1 MVTGKL
7 RTWYLFYKRIRKNIN
22 SIYIF
27 QLTEK
32 YYHHLYCILLNI
44 DMHAKNEHHCQK
56 FQKATPSDAL
66 HSFKNRYLS
75 DTEMVLNNSL
85 QNIERA
91 ISNLYN
97 RISKNLTLYKHTSP
111 SLANWTKLDVLN
123 LNSRYQTRL
132 SIQSASRLFF

>member
-1 MVTGKL
+1 
-7 RTWYLFYKRIRKNIN
+7 
-22 SIYIF
+22 
-27 QLTEK
+27 
-32 YYHHLYCILLNI
+32 
-44 DMHAKNEHHCQK
+44 MHAKNEHHCQK